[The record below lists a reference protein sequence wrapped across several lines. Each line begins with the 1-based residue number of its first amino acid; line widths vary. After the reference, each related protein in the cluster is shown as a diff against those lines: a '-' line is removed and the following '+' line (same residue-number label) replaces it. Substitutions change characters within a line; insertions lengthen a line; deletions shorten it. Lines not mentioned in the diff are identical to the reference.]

1 MTKQQLSAV
10 GSVALAAL
18 LATGMAAARKDAPA
32 PDKDLRAP
40 ADAFAAAWNRDD
52 AKGMA
57 AQWAEDG
64 DIVNPFGHAAKG
76 RSEIE
81 AFFQK
86 ERGTMTKG
94 TTFKVTAFA
103 ARMLRPD
110 LALEDFDVQITGG
123 TMAPDPAKPLEHH
136 VFAVARHQGGHWVWE
151 ALRAYRTAP
160 PPPPV
165 APAAAKH

>member
-1 MTKQQLSAV
+1 MTRQQLSAI

-18 LATGMAAARKDAPA
+18 LATSVATARREAPA

-52 AKGMA
+52 VKGMA

-64 DIVNPFGHAAKG
+64 DIINPFGHAAKG
-76 RSEIE
+76 RTEIE
-81 AFFQK
+81 AFFQQ

-136 VFAVARHQGGHWVWE
+136 VFAVAKRQGARWYWV
-151 ALRAYRTAP
+151 ALRAYRSAP
-160 PPPPV
+160 PPPA
-165 APAAAKH
+165 APAKP